1 MLKKD
6 GSHKTITEIDF
17 ESSFKPLSIRSILK
31 SVNRDTLVFHAD
43 SVPDTLKAKSTYR
56 SFYAPVTIIE
66 KAQPKEPVL
75 DEEAVDVETP
85 VEVEA
90 QTEEPVTEPEVETP
104 PSQTSDQIDDV
115 TELSAENPTN
125 EIENV
130 PVEVQPDSTGS

>member
-1 MLKKD
+1 M
-6 GSHKTITEIDF
+6 
-17 ESSFKPLSIRSILK
+17 
-31 SVNRDTLVFHAD
+31 
-43 SVPDTLKAKSTYR
+43 
-56 SFYAPVTIIE
+56 TIIE

-104 PSQTSDQIDDV
+104 PSQASDQIDDV

>member
-1 MLKKD
+1 MEAQ
-6 GSHKTITEIDF
+6 TE
-17 ESSFKPLSIRSILK
+17 E
-31 SVNRDTLVFHAD
+31 
-43 SVPDTLKAKSTYR
+43 
-56 SFYAPVTIIE
+56 PVTE
-66 KAQPKEPVL
+66 PEVETPAEEPVL

-104 PSQTSDQIDDV
+104 PSQASDQIDDV